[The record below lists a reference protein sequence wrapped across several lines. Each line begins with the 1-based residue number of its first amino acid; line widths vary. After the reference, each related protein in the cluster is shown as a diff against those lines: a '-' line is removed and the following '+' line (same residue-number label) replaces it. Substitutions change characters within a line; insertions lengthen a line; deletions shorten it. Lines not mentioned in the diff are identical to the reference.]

1 MVAYASRR
9 SLTAPER
16 QYSIIQKECL
26 AVVYTLKQ
34 FCHYLP
40 GRHFQI
46 LTDRAPLQW
55 LSAQKMEGILCRWAL
70 AIQEYDFH
78 IMYRKGSLNAN
89 ADALSCTNNT
99 PAITLATPHTS
110 TTDLRSAQ
118 LADPCISKVLS
129 CLLKTLTG
137 VSILYS
143 NTDSYGPSSRLRM
156 EYCVVSTCLAQQQN
170 LLRSQ

>member
-1 MVAYASRR
+1 MSSCGLRPQTVL
-9 SLTAPER
+9 SLPAWT
-16 QYSIIQKECL
+16 
-26 AVVYTLKQ
+26 
-34 FCHYLP
+34 YLP

-46 LTDRAPLQW
+46 LTDRASLQW
-55 LSAQKMEGILCRWAL
+55 LSAQRMEGILCRWAL

-78 IMYRKGSLNAN
+78 IVYRKGSLNAN
-89 ADALSCTNNT
+89 VDALSCTNNT

-110 TTDLRSAQ
+110 TTDLCSAQ

-143 NTDSYGPSSRLRM
+143 NTDSYGPSSKLRM